1 MDACLRCLPITWMH
15 CAAKLRCLAADRK
28 KTRSKNTW
36 VLPRARAHS
45 IPKYSLECLLFY
57 FWHSAECITCY
68 LPSAKIFSCP
78 LQSHY
83 SLRRKTTTDVLLFFS
98 LRTHAQMIRKPIIDQ
113 TAENGH
119 CPRCPGFP
127 YLFQTVLK
135 SRWKSLERRSWGSPP
150 SRNFIF
156 LTSRKNE
163 RTFVRCRPSSGWTF
177 SRL

>member
-28 KTRSKNTW
+28 KNPKWKYLGTSS
-36 VLPRARAHS
+36 RAR
-45 IPKYSLECLLFY
+45 IVFLNTLECLLFY
-57 FWHSAECITCY
+57 FWHSECITCY

-119 CPRCPGFP
+119 CPRFPGFP